1 MATWTFEHTPA
12 ADSVKGFRCI
22 ALLSLPVSVAGAVLV
37 CSPPRS
43 GSVNDQWLRR
53 QSPHAHTRSWAL
65 IVPNIPALN
74 AHQRSYALVGVVTM
88 VVTMKY
94 GYASCSTKYDKLCRK
109 IGLVCR
115 DVPSILGEN
124 PFTEELLES
133 FRSQ

>member
-1 MATWTFEHTPA
+1 M
-12 ADSVKGFRCI
+12 
-22 ALLSLPVSVAGAVLV
+22 
-37 CSPPRS
+37 PPFTHLRY
-43 GSVNDQWLRR
+43 DAIERWLRR